1 MKCADLHGGHA
12 GHRPQADRAPA
23 PGLSARQHH
32 GLGTPRLPRRAAGER
47 AVDQAARQPQ
57 EDPPGHPPRRT
68 RYRARGDPDR
78 GVHDQDRRPQGPDPL
93 RQARDPRRP
102 AEVSDAPVGAARKWA
117 ITLSVMM
124 VTVMQVLDTSITNVA
139 LPHMQGSFSAS
150 IDEMSWVITSY
161 LAANAVIIPASGWLT
176 AVFGRRRFYLICTV
190 TFTVSSFLSGLAPN
204 LEFLVAMRVLQ
215 GLGGGPVIP
224 MAQAIMWEIFPLAE
238 RGTAM
243 AVWGV
248 GIMLAPILR
257 PTLGGWICDNWSWR
271 WIFYINLP
279 IGIIGFFMISAFLF
293 DAPFHRRPR
302 HVDLAGI
309 GLMVI
314 GFGCLQLVLDLG
326 ERNDWFD
333 STMIVMLAVVAVV
346 MLIGFMARELMATE
360 PILDLRVF
368 AERNFG
374 LGTVAIFLVGLAF
387 NSSILMVALYTQKIL
402 GYDAWTAGLTLAP
415 GGLGTMIA
423 LMISGRLVSRMDQRL
438 IVGGG
443 CLLQAVALELMTR
456 LTATMDFWSLAWPR
470 FVQGFSMGFIF
481 VPLQAL
487 TLATI
492 RTEALGNATAAY
504 NVARNIG
511 GSVGVALVTTL
522 LARRSQQHQVTL
534 ASHANVWNPEM
545 TERLQQ
551 WTAHFLERG
560 ADTVTAGQQAMA
572 MLYRELLVQAQVLSY
587 ADDFR
592 LMLLASC
599 AAVVLV
605 PFMRRVRTTEAPGR
619 GAAETA
625 ARDPGL
631 PTATE

>member
-1 MKCADLHGGHA
+1 MAE
-12 GHRPQADRAPA
+12 APTA
-23 PGLSARQHH
+23 P
-32 GLGTPRLPRRAAGER
+32 LG
-47 AVDQAARQPQ
+47 
-57 EDPPGHPPRRT
+57 
-68 RYRARGDPDR
+68 
-78 GVHDQDRRPQGPDPL
+78 
-93 RQARDPRRP
+93 
-102 AEVSDAPVGAARKWA
+102 SARKWA
-117 ITLSVMM
+117 ITFSVMM

-150 IDEMSWVITSY
+150 IDEMSWVITSF
-161 LAANAVIIPASGWLT
+161 LAANAVVIPATGWLT
-176 AVFGRRRFYLICTV
+176 SVFGRRRFYLICTV
-190 TFTVSSFLSGLAPN
+190 VFTVSSFLSGLAPN

-248 GIMLAPILR
+248 GIMLAPILG

-423 LMISGRLVSRMDQRL
+423 LMISGRLVSRMDQRIML
-438 IVGGG
+438 VGG
-443 CLLQAVALELMTR
+443 CLLQAVALWLMTEV
-456 LTATMDFWSLAWPR
+456 TSTMDFEALAWPR
-470 FVQGFSMGFIF
+470 FVQGFSAGFIF

-487 TLATI
+487 ALANI
-492 RTEALGNATAAY
+492 PMERLSNATSAY
-504 NVARNIG
+504 NLVRNVG
-511 GSVGVALVTTL
+511 GSVGVALVTTML
-522 LARRSQQHQVTL
+522 VRRAQGHQATLGSHINLGSHEMAARLH
-534 ASHANVWNPEM
+534 
-545 TERLQQ
+545 Q
-551 WTAHFLERG
+551 WTGHFLERG

-572 MLYRELLVQAQVLSY
+572 MIYRELQTQSQVLAY

-592 LMLLASC
+592 LMLVASC
-599 AAVVLV
+599 LVVVLV
-605 PFMRRVRTTEAPGR
+605 PFMRRVRAPAERGEA
-619 GAAETA
+619 AA

-631 PTATE
+631 PTATD